1 MEQLIRIGNTVTAQ
15 EAIDFVQ
22 SPESGGVVTFI
33 GLVRNHT
40 QQKKVLKLVFECYEA
55 MAVLELEKIAQT
67 AKERWHVQRIAILH
81 VTGEKLPGE
90 TVVVIAVAAPHRG
103 AAFEACQY
111 AIDTLKETVPI
122 WKQEFFEDG
131 AVWVAAH
138 P

>member
-1 MEQLIRIGNTVTAQ
+1 MEQLIRIAHTVTVQ

-22 SPESGGVVTFI
+22 SPESGGIVTFT
-33 GLVRNHT
+33 GTVRNHT

-55 MAVLELEKIAQT
+55 MAVMEMEKIAQT
-67 AKERWHVQRIAILH
+67 SQERWNVQRIAMLH

-90 TVVVIAVAAPHRG
+90 IVVVIAVAAPHRA